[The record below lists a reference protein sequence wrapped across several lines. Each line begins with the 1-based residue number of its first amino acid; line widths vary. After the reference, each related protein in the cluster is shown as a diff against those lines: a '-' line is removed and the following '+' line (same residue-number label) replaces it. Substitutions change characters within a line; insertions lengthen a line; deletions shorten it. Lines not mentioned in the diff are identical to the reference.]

1 MNPKGKSI
9 QIGNANV
16 LITNLKEVW
25 IQFDVINNAFE
36 F

>member
-1 MNPKGKSI
+1 MNDKGKSI

-16 LITNLKEVW
+16 VKANFKRVW